1 MLARLKQMLIKEFI
15 QVFRDKRTRFVLFGP
30 PIIQMLVFG
39 YAATF
44 EIHHVP
50 TVVLD
55 LDHSQESRELI
66 SRFSSSPYF
75 DVQRQ
80 LTDYRQIGDLIDQ
93 GKATVGLE
101 INAGFAQNLRK
112 GQTAPLQVIV
122 DATNSNS
129 ALIASGYITQ
139 IALGFAQDYQ
149 QDRIYRIS
157 PQMVERMPSVQL
169 EQRPWYN
176 PDLRSRWFFVPGI
189 IGSLTLVLVVTLT
202 AFAVVREREI
212 GTLEQ
217 IMVTPIRPAEF
228 ILGKTLPFFLIGLF
242 DVSLIATV
250 GTMWFQIPF
259 RGHILVLFAG
269 AILFLLCMLGV
280 GLLISTVSSTQQ
292 QAMVTAFFFIMPAIT
307 FSGFGFPISTM
318 PQWLQYLTY
327 LSPLR
332 YFLSRASRHLSERCG
347 HGDPLAPDARDDRL
361 GNQSAHHRCP
371 ALPQSA
377 RLSLSPQPSSQS
389 TQYEAYP
396 IRPRQTAQICAH
408 HTACEVGLL
417 GIVDCHLD
425 DDRTTGPSD
434 CERLFE
440 NRLRIA
446 VTTQRQ
452 VLYANT
458 PANGGQV
465 IVGKLSA
472 RLLSQRELLKL
483 RNLR

>member
-93 GKATVGLE
+93 GKATIGLQ

-122 DATNSNS
+122 DATNSNT

-139 IALGFAQDYQ
+139 IALGFARDYQ
-149 QDRIYRIS
+149 KDRIYRIS
-157 PQMVERMPSVQL
+157 PQLLEEIPSVEL
-169 EQRPWYN
+169 APRPWYN
-176 PDLRSRWFFVPGI
+176 PDLRSRWFFVPGV
-189 IGSLTLVLVVTLT
+189 IGSLTLVLVVVLT

-228 ILGKTLPFFLIGLF
+228 ILGKTLPFFLIGLL

-250 GTMWFQIPF
+250 GTVWFQVPF
-259 RGHILVLFAG
+259 RGRILVLFVG
-269 AILFLLCMLGV
+269 AIFFLLCMLGV

-292 QAMVTAFFFIMPAIT
+292 QAMVTSFFFIMPAIT

-332 YFLSRASRHLSERCG
+332 YFLVVLRGTYLKG
-347 HGDPLAPDARDDRL
+347 VGMDILWPQMLAMA
-361 GNQSAHHRCP
+361 G
-371 ALPQSA
+371 
-377 RLSLSPQPSSQS
+377 
-389 TQYEAYP
+389 
-396 IRPRQTAQICAH
+396 
-408 HTACEVGLL
+408 L
-417 GIVDCHLD
+417 GISL
-425 DDRTTGPSD
+425 
-434 CERLFE
+434 LM
-440 NRLRIA
+440 IA
-446 VTTQRQ
+446 V
-452 VLYANT
+452 
-458 PANGGQV
+458 
-465 IVGKLSA
+465 
-472 RLLSQRELLKL
+472 L
-483 RNLR
+483 RFHKALD